1 MMPDEQHR
9 KDDADETLSTDDDSA
24 EPELYSILRLA
35 RAVRITREKELDA
48 EINAIIDKAESDAL
62 IDKDL
67 ADKEE

>member
-1 MMPDEQHR
+1 MAEEEPR
-9 KDDADETLSTDDDSA
+9 KDDADEPLSTDDDSD
-24 EPELYSILRLA
+24 EPELYSILLLA

-67 ADKEE
+67 ADKDE

>member
-1 MMPDEQHR
+1 MADEEPR
-9 KDDADETLSTDDDSA
+9 KDDADEPLSTDDDSD

-35 RAVRITREKELDA
+35 RTARIADEKKLDA

-67 ADKEE
+67 AGDDE